1 MQGGVIHY
9 GLLVALAI
17 ALLVAAFTD
26 IRRRQIDNRL
36 NAAIALAAPL
46 FWWASELT
54 LWPGVAIQLGIA
66 ALTFAI
72 CCLFFA
78 IRQMG
83 GGDVKLLTA
92 LALWLPPAAF
102 LDLLVIMVMA
112 GWVLTLVMGS
122 WQVGHARKS
131 STSPRRDLGVLIGCT
146 MIAAAIASTVLGGPT
161 LAWPSALAEIA
172 SGNLALTLGLA
183 MLPVLLL
190 IAVTLASLRVL
201 RRQKEQI
208 RVPYGVAIAT
218 GGIWILATGDLVSAM
233 PTAALG

>member
-1 MQGGVIHY
+1 MHAIFTYV
-9 GLLVALAI
+9 LLGALAI
-17 ALLVAAFTD
+17 ALLVAVVTD
-26 IRRRQIDNRL
+26 LRSRTIGNRL
-36 NAAIALAAPL
+36 NAGIALAAPL
-46 FWWASELT
+46 FWWASELA

-92 LALWLPPAAF
+92 LALWMPPAAF
-102 LDLLVIMVMA
+102 LDLLVIMVLV
-112 GWVLTLVMGS
+112 GWVLTLVMGI
-122 WQVGHARKS
+122 WQVARS
-131 STSPRRDLGVLIGCT
+131 GSAEVTPRRDLGVLIGCT
-146 MIAAAIASTVLGGPT
+146 LIAAAFASAVLGGPT
-161 LAWPSALAEIA
+161 VAMPPALAEFA
-172 SGNLALTLGLA
+172 SGDLAVTLVLA

-190 IAVTLASLRVL
+190 AAVTLASLRVL
-201 RRQKEQI
+201 RRQDEQI
-208 RVPYGVAIAT
+208 RVPYGLAIAT